1 METANKNKNL
11 GTIKYEE
18 EQLMAIYNLMNDA
31 GTRQGLIDIIADMAK
46 DINPEIPSDVELQG
60 HVEAVLA
67 HLRNMSDEEFSNLDL
82 TVDFPS

>member
-1 METANKNKNL
+1 METVNKKKNL

-46 DINPEIPSDVELQG
+46 DINPKIPSDVELQG
-60 HVEAVLA
+60 HVEAVLG

>member
-1 METANKNKNL
+1 METVTKKKNL

-31 GTRQGLIDIIADMAK
+31 GTRQGLIDIIADMSK

-60 HVEAVLA
+60 HVEAVLM
-67 HLRNMSDEEFSNLDL
+67 HLRNMSDEEFSELDL